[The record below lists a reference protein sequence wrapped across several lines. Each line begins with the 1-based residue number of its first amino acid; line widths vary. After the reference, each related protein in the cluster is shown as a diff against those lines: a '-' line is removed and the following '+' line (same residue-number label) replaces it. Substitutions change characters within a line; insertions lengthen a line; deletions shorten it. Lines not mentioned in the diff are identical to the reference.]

1 MKYEEIVAIY
11 NNMSLREFGA
21 RCKDHFNSEENILGS
36 ITSVLPELTGAALIS
51 MVENYNAMHLNFRH
65 TNFMMRLY
73 IEAVNKGVV
82 PTWHDD
88 GYQEHLSDYLKDVV
102 DYNSLENGLKLLIEK
117 YTAQYKKDQ
126 FFTVNDNSK
135 YDLNQFKKAHNS
147 FANYGSDEKPL
158 FYRHESLFGFTKGFV
173 GTDKRLYFS
182 NKGKFSVKYENI
194 VDFYFEYKEIDTGLT
209 INLFR
214 YEDIK
219 SVVNQIPGCF
229 KADNIYFFLKIMYY
243 DENTGKLCD
252 CRFCDRCSWD
262 NLNNVTFTWLFMQ
275 LLKDIIIVK
284 NYDRYIE
291 AKKKVES

>member
-1 MKYEEIVAIY
+1 MNYEEIVENY
-11 NNMSLREFGA
+11 NNMTLREFGTY
-21 RCKDHFNSEENILGS
+21 CKEHFNNEENILGS
-36 ITSVLPELTGAALIS
+36 VTSVIPALIGASLFS
-51 MVENYNAMHLNFRH
+51 MVKNYNAMHLNFRH

-88 GYQEHLSDYLKDVV
+88 DYKEHLSNYVIDC
-102 DYNSLENGLKLLIEK
+102 NSLENGLKILIEK
-117 YTAQYKKDQ
+117 YHAQYEKDR
-126 FFTVNDNSK
+126 FFHMVDNSK
-135 YDLNQFKKAHNS
+135 YDLNQLKKAHNS

-182 NKGKFSVKYENI
+182 NKDKFSVKYENI

-214 YEDIK
+214 YDDIMN
-219 SVVNQIPGCF
+219 VVNQIPRCF
-229 KADNIYFFLKIMYY
+229 NADNIYLFLKIMYY

-252 CRFCDRCSWD
+252 CRFCDRCRWD
-262 NLNNVTFTWLFMQ
+262 NFNNVTFAWLFTQ
-275 LLKDIIIVK
+275 LLKDVIIVK
-284 NYDRYIE
+284 NYDRYNEARRKIE
-291 AKKKVES
+291 K